1 MASVDILSAEGQKSG
16 SVDLPAQLF
25 EAEVSEQAIHRAVVV
40 YQANQRQ
47 GNASAKGRS
56 EVAYSK
62 RKHHRQKGTG
72 GARRGT
78 VGSPLLRGG
87 GAAFS
92 LPKPRSYYSRLPRSL
107 RKRAIT
113 SALSHKAQEGKV
125 IVIDNP
131 QMSEPN
137 TKSFAALLAACGAG
151 SGKVLFVQ
159 ATADAAVVK
168 SGRNIA
174 GVTMSTAGTVG
185 TYEIIANELLV
196 LTSASV
202 EALGQVHG
210 G

>member
-1 MASVDILSAEGQKSG
+1 MASVDILSAAGQKSG

-40 YQANQRQ
+40 YEANQRQ
-47 GNASAKGRS
+47 GNASVKGRS

-72 GARRGT
+72 SARRGT
-78 VGSPLLRGG
+78 VGSPILRGG
-87 GAAFS
+87 GSAFS
-92 LPKPRSYYSRLPRSL
+92 LPKPRSYSSRLTRSM
-107 RKRAIT
+107 RKRAIS
-113 SALSHKAQEGKV
+113 SALSLKASEGKV
-125 IVIDNP
+125 IVVDDV
-131 QMSEPN
+131 QLSEPS
-137 TKSFAALLAACGAG
+137 TKTFASLLNACGA

-159 ATADAAVVK
+159 ADANPAVVK

-185 TYEIIANELLV
+185 TYEIIAHDILV

-202 EALGQVHG
+202 EALSKVHG

>member
-1 MASVDILSAEGQKSG
+1 MASVDILSAAGQKSG

-40 YQANQRQ
+40 YEANQRQ
-47 GNASAKGRS
+47 GNASVKGRS

-72 GARRGT
+72 SARRGT
-78 VGSPLLRGG
+78 VGSPILRGG
-87 GAAFS
+87 GSAFS
-92 LPKPRSYYSRLPRSL
+92 LPKPRSYSSRLTRSM
-107 RKRAIT
+107 RKRAIS
-113 SALSHKAQEGKV
+113 SALSLKASEGKV
-125 IVIDNP
+125 LVVDDV
-131 QMSEPN
+131 QLSEPS
-137 TKSFAALLAACGAG
+137 TKTFASLLNACGA
-151 SGKVLFVQ
+151 SGKVLFIQ
-159 ATADAAVVK
+159 ADANPAVVK

-185 TYEIIANELLV
+185 TYEIIAHDFLV

-202 EALGQVHG
+202 EALSKVHG

>member
-1 MASVDILSAEGQKSG
+1 MASVDILSAAGQKSG

-40 YQANQRQ
+40 YEANQRQ
-47 GNASAKGRS
+47 GNASVKGRS

-78 VGSPLLRGG
+78 VGSPILRGG
-87 GAAFS
+87 GSAFS
-92 LPKPRSYYSRLPRSL
+92 LPKPRSYSSRLTRSM
-107 RKRAIT
+107 RKRAIS
-113 SALSHKAQEGKV
+113 SALSLKASEDKV
-125 IVIDNP
+125 LVVDDV
-131 QMSEPN
+131 QLSEPS
-137 TKSFAALLAACGAG
+137 TKTFASLLNACGA

-159 ATADAAVVK
+159 ADANPAVVK

-185 TYEIIANELLV
+185 TYEIIAHDILV

-202 EALGQVHG
+202 EALSKVHG

>member
-1 MASVDILSAEGQKSG
+1 MASVDILSAAGQKSG

-40 YQANQRQ
+40 YEANQRQ
-47 GNASAKGRS
+47 GNASVKGRS

-72 GARRGT
+72 AARRGT
-78 VGSPLLRGG
+78 VGSPILRGG
-87 GAAFS
+87 GSAFS
-92 LPKPRSYYSRLPRSL
+92 LPKPRSYSSRLTRSI
-107 RKRAIT
+107 RKRAIS
-113 SALSHKAQEGKV
+113 SALSLKASEGKV
-125 IVIDNP
+125 LVVDDV
-131 QMSEPN
+131 QLSEPS
-137 TKSFAALLAACGAG
+137 TKTFASLLNACGA

-159 ATADAAVVK
+159 ADANPAVVK

-185 TYEIIANELLV
+185 TYEIIAHDILV

-202 EALGQVHG
+202 EALSKVHG

>member
-1 MASVDILSAEGQKSG
+1 MASVDILSAAGQKSG

-40 YQANQRQ
+40 YEANQRQ
-47 GNASAKGRS
+47 GNASVKGRS

-72 GARRGT
+72 SARRGT
-78 VGSPLLRGG
+78 VGSPILRGG
-87 GAAFS
+87 GSAFS
-92 LPKPRSYYSRLPRSL
+92 LPKPRSYSSRLTRSV
-107 RKRAIT
+107 RKRAIS
-113 SALSHKAQEGKV
+113 SALSLKASEGKV
-125 IVIDNP
+125 LVVDDV
-131 QMSEPN
+131 QLSEPS
-137 TKSFAALLAACGAG
+137 TKTFASLLNACGA
-151 SGKVLFVQ
+151 SGKVFFVQ
-159 ATADAAVVK
+159 ADANPAVVK

-185 TYEIIANELLV
+185 TYEIIAHDILV

-202 EALGQVHG
+202 EALSKVHG

>member
-1 MASVDILSAEGQKSG
+1 MASVDILSAAGQKSG

-40 YQANQRQ
+40 YEANQRQ
-47 GNASAKGRS
+47 GNASVKGRS

-72 GARRGT
+72 SARRGT
-78 VGSPLLRGG
+78 VGSPILRGG
-87 GAAFS
+87 GSAFS
-92 LPKPRSYYSRLPRSL
+92 LPKPRSYSSRLTRSV
-107 RKRAIT
+107 RKRAIS
-113 SALSHKAQEGKV
+113 SALSLKASEGKV
-125 IVIDNP
+125 LVVDDV
-131 QMSEPN
+131 QLSEPS
-137 TKSFAALLAACGAG
+137 TKTFASLLNACGA

-159 ATADAAVVK
+159 ADANPAVVK

-185 TYEIIANELLV
+185 TYEIIAHDILV

-202 EALGQVHG
+202 EALSKVHG

>member
-1 MASVDILSAEGQKSG
+1 MASVDILSAAGQKSG

-40 YQANQRQ
+40 YEANQRQ
-47 GNASAKGRS
+47 GNASVKGRS

-72 GARRGT
+72 AARRGT
-78 VGSPLLRGG
+78 VGSPILRGG
-87 GAAFS
+87 GSAFS
-92 LPKPRSYYSRLPRSL
+92 LPKPRSYSSRLTRSM
-107 RKRAIT
+107 RKRAIS
-113 SALSHKAQEGKV
+113 SALSLKASEGKV
-125 IVIDNP
+125 LVVDDV
-131 QMSEPN
+131 QLSEPS
-137 TKSFAALLAACGAG
+137 TKTFASLLNACGA
-151 SGKVLFVQ
+151 SGKVLFIQ
-159 ATADAAVVK
+159 ADANPAVVK

-185 TYEIIANELLV
+185 TYEIIAHDILV

-202 EALGQVHG
+202 EALSKVHG

>member
-1 MASVDILSAEGQKSG
+1 MASVDILSAAGQKSG

-40 YQANQRQ
+40 YEANQRQ
-47 GNASAKGRS
+47 GNASVKGRS

-78 VGSPLLRGG
+78 VGSPILRGG
-87 GAAFS
+87 GSAFS
-92 LPKPRSYYSRLPRSL
+92 LPKPRSYSSRLTRSV
-107 RKRAIT
+107 RKRAIS
-113 SALSHKAQEGKV
+113 SALSLKASEGKV
-125 IVIDNP
+125 LVVDDV
-131 QMSEPN
+131 QLSEPS
-137 TKSFAALLAACGAG
+137 TKTFASLLNACGA

-159 ATADAAVVK
+159 ADANPAVVK

-185 TYEIIANELLV
+185 TYEIIAHDILV

-202 EALGQVHG
+202 EALSKVHG

>member
-1 MASVDILSAEGQKSG
+1 MASVDILSAAGQKSG

-40 YQANQRQ
+40 YEANQRQ
-47 GNASAKGRS
+47 GNASVKGRS

-72 GARRGT
+72 SARRGT
-78 VGSPLLRGG
+78 VGSPILRGG
-87 GAAFS
+87 GSAFS
-92 LPKPRSYYSRLPRSL
+92 LPKPRSYSSRLTRSI
-107 RKRAIT
+107 RKRAIS
-113 SALSHKAQEGKV
+113 SALSLKASEGKV
-125 IVIDNP
+125 LVVDDV
-131 QMSEPN
+131 QLSEPS
-137 TKSFAALLAACGAG
+137 TKTFASLLNACGA
-151 SGKVLFVQ
+151 SGKVLFIQ
-159 ATADAAVVK
+159 ADANPAVVK

-185 TYEIIANELLV
+185 TYEIIAHDILV

-202 EALGQVHG
+202 EALSKVHG

>member
-1 MASVDILSAEGQKSG
+1 MASVDILSAAGQKSG

-40 YQANQRQ
+40 YEANQRQ
-47 GNASAKGRS
+47 GNASVKGRS

-78 VGSPLLRGG
+78 VGSPILRGG
-87 GAAFS
+87 GSAFS
-92 LPKPRSYYSRLPRSL
+92 LPKPRSYSSRLTRSM
-107 RKRAIT
+107 RKRAIS
-113 SALSHKAQEGKV
+113 SALSLKASEGKV
-125 IVIDNP
+125 LVVDDV
-131 QMSEPN
+131 QLSEPS
-137 TKSFAALLAACGAG
+137 TKTFASLLNACGA

-159 ATADAAVVK
+159 ADANPAIVK

-174 GVTMSTAGTVG
+174 GVTMSTAGSVG
-185 TYEIIANELLV
+185 TYEIIAHDILV
-196 LTSASV
+196 LTSAGV
-202 EALGQVHG
+202 EALSKVHG

>member
-1 MASVDILSAEGQKSG
+1 MASVDILSAAGQKSG

-40 YQANQRQ
+40 YEANQRQ
-47 GNASAKGRS
+47 GNASVKGRS

-78 VGSPLLRGG
+78 VGSPILRGG
-87 GAAFS
+87 GSAFS
-92 LPKPRSYYSRLPRSL
+92 LPKPRSYSSRLTRSM
-107 RKRAIT
+107 RKRAIS
-113 SALSHKAQEGKV
+113 SALSLKAIEGKV
-125 IVIDNP
+125 LVVDDV
-131 QMSEPN
+131 QLSEPS
-137 TKSFAALLAACGAG
+137 TKTFASLLNACGA
-151 SGKVLFVQ
+151 SGKVLFIQ
-159 ATADAAVVK
+159 ADANPAVVK

-185 TYEIIANELLV
+185 TYEIIAHDILV

-202 EALGQVHG
+202 EALSKVHG

>member
-1 MASVDILSAEGQKSG
+1 MASVDILSAAGQKSG

-40 YQANQRQ
+40 YEANQRQ
-47 GNASAKGRS
+47 GNASVKGRS

-72 GARRGT
+72 SARRGT
-78 VGSPLLRGG
+78 VGSPILRGG
-87 GAAFS
+87 GSAFS
-92 LPKPRSYYSRLPRSL
+92 LPKPRSYSSRLTRSM
-107 RKRAIT
+107 RKRAIS
-113 SALSHKAQEGKV
+113 SALSLKASEGKV
-125 IVIDNP
+125 LVVDDV
-131 QMSEPN
+131 QLSEPS
-137 TKSFAALLAACGAG
+137 TKTFASLLNACGA

-159 ATADAAVVK
+159 ADANPAVVK

-185 TYEIIANELLV
+185 TYEIIAHDILV

-202 EALGQVHG
+202 EALSKVHG

>member
-1 MASVDILSAEGQKSG
+1 MASVDILSAAGQKSG

-40 YQANQRQ
+40 YEANQRQ
-47 GNASAKGRS
+47 GNASVKGRS

-78 VGSPLLRGG
+78 VGSPILRGG
-87 GAAFS
+87 GSAFS
-92 LPKPRSYYSRLPRSL
+92 LPKPRSYSSRLTRSM
-107 RKRAIT
+107 RKRAIS
-113 SALSHKAQEGKV
+113 SALSLKASEGKV
-125 IVIDNP
+125 IVVDDV
-131 QMSEPN
+131 QLSEPS
-137 TKSFAALLAACGAG
+137 TKTFASLLNACGA

-159 ATADAAVVK
+159 ADANPAVVK

-185 TYEIIANELLV
+185 TYEIIAHDILV

-202 EALGQVHG
+202 EALSKVHG

>member
-1 MASVDILSAEGQKSG
+1 MASVDILSAAGQKSG

-40 YQANQRQ
+40 YEANQRQ
-47 GNASAKGRS
+47 GNASVKGRS

-78 VGSPLLRGG
+78 VGSPILRGG
-87 GAAFS
+87 GSAFS
-92 LPKPRSYYSRLPRSL
+92 LPKPRSYSSRLTRSM
-107 RKRAIT
+107 RKRAIS
-113 SALSHKAQEGKV
+113 SALSLKASEGKV
-125 IVIDNP
+125 LVVDDV
-131 QMSEPN
+131 QLSEPS
-137 TKSFAALLAACGAG
+137 TKTFASLLNACGA

-159 ATADAAVVK
+159 ADANPAVVK

-174 GVTMSTAGTVG
+174 GVTMSTAGSVG
-185 TYEIIANELLV
+185 TYEIIAHDILV

-202 EALGQVHG
+202 EALSKVHG

>member
-25 EAEVSEQAIHRAVVV
+25 EAEVSEQAIHSAVVV

-92 LPKPRSYYSRLPRSL
+92 
-107 RKRAIT
+107 
-113 SALSHKAQEGKV
+113 
-125 IVIDNP
+125 
-131 QMSEPN
+131 
-137 TKSFAALLAACGAG
+137 
-151 SGKVLFVQ
+151 
-159 ATADAAVVK
+159 
-168 SGRNIA
+168 
-174 GVTMSTAGTVG
+174 
-185 TYEIIANELLV
+185 
-196 LTSASV
+196 
-202 EALGQVHG
+202 
-210 G
+210 

>member
-1 MASVDILSAEGQKSG
+1 MASVDILSAAGQKSG

-40 YQANQRQ
+40 YEANQHQ
-47 GNASAKGRS
+47 GNASVKGRS

-72 GARRGT
+72 SARRGT
-78 VGSPLLRGG
+78 VGSPILRGG
-87 GAAFS
+87 GSAFS
-92 LPKPRSYYSRLPRSL
+92 LPKPRSYSSRLTRSI
-107 RKRAIT
+107 RKRAIS
-113 SALSHKAQEGKV
+113 SALSLKASEGKV
-125 IVIDNP
+125 LVVDDV
-131 QMSEPN
+131 QLSEPS
-137 TKSFAALLAACGAG
+137 TKTFASLLNACGA

-159 ATADAAVVK
+159 ADANPAVVK

-185 TYEIIANELLV
+185 TYEIIAHDILV

-202 EALGQVHG
+202 EALSKVHG

>member
-1 MASVDILSAEGQKSG
+1 MASVDILSAAGQKSG

-40 YQANQRQ
+40 YEGNQRQ
-47 GNASAKGRS
+47 GNASVKGRS

-78 VGSPLLRGG
+78 VGSPILRGG
-87 GAAFS
+87 GSAFS
-92 LPKPRSYYSRLPRSL
+92 LPKPRSYSSRLTRSM
-107 RKRAIT
+107 RKRAIS
-113 SALSHKAQEGKV
+113 SALSLKASEGKV
-125 IVIDNP
+125 LVVDDV
-131 QMSEPN
+131 QLSEPS
-137 TKSFAALLAACGAG
+137 TKTFASLLNACGA

-159 ATADAAVVK
+159 ADANPAVVK

-185 TYEIIANELLV
+185 TYEIIAHDILV

-202 EALGQVHG
+202 EALSKVHG

>member
-1 MASVDILSAEGQKSG
+1 MASVDILSAAGQKSG

-40 YQANQRQ
+40 YEANQRQ
-47 GNASAKGRS
+47 GNASVKGRS

-78 VGSPLLRGG
+78 VGSPILRGG
-87 GAAFS
+87 GSAFS
-92 LPKPRSYYSRLPRSL
+92 LPKSRSYSSHLTRSM
-107 RKRAIT
+107 RKRAIS
-113 SALSHKAQEGKV
+113 SALSLKAIEGKV
-125 IVIDNP
+125 LVVDDV
-131 QMSEPN
+131 QLSEPS
-137 TKSFAALLAACGAG
+137 TKTFASLLNACGA

-159 ATADAAVVK
+159 ADANPAVVK

-185 TYEIIANELLV
+185 TYEIISHDILV

-202 EALGQVHG
+202 EALSKVHG

>member
-1 MASVDILSAEGQKSG
+1 MASVDILSAAGQKSG

-40 YQANQRQ
+40 YEANQRQ
-47 GNASAKGRS
+47 GNASVKGRS

-72 GARRGT
+72 SARRGT
-78 VGSPLLRGG
+78 VGSPILRGG
-87 GAAFS
+87 GSAFS
-92 LPKPRSYYSRLPRSL
+92 LPKPRSYSSRLTRSM
-107 RKRAIT
+107 RKRAIS
-113 SALSHKAQEGKV
+113 SALSLKASEGKV
-125 IVIDNP
+125 LVVDDV
-131 QMSEPN
+131 QLSEPS
-137 TKSFAALLAACGAG
+137 TKTFASLLNACGA
-151 SGKVLFVQ
+151 SGKVLFIQ
-159 ATADAAVVK
+159 ADANPAVVK

-185 TYEIIANELLV
+185 TYEIIAHDILV

-202 EALGQVHG
+202 EALSKVHG

>member
-1 MASVDILSAEGQKSG
+1 MASVDILSAAGQKSG

-40 YQANQRQ
+40 YEANQRQ
-47 GNASAKGRS
+47 GNASVKGRS

-72 GARRGT
+72 SARRGT
-78 VGSPLLRGG
+78 VGSPILRGG
-87 GAAFS
+87 GSAFS
-92 LPKPRSYYSRLPRSL
+92 LPKPRSYSSRLTRSI
-107 RKRAIT
+107 RKRAIS
-113 SALSHKAQEGKV
+113 SALSLKASEGKV
-125 IVIDNP
+125 LVVDDV
-131 QMSEPN
+131 QLSEPS
-137 TKSFAALLAACGAG
+137 TKTFASLLNACGA

-159 ATADAAVVK
+159 ADANPAVVK

-185 TYEIIANELLV
+185 TYEIIAHDILV

-202 EALGQVHG
+202 EALSKVHG

>member
-1 MASVDILSAEGQKSG
+1 MASVDILSAAGQKSG

-40 YQANQRQ
+40 YEANQRQ
-47 GNASAKGRS
+47 GNASVKGRS

-78 VGSPLLRGG
+78 VGSPILRGG
-87 GAAFS
+87 GSAFS
-92 LPKPRSYYSRLPRSL
+92 LPKPRSYSSRLTRSM
-107 RKRAIT
+107 RKRAIS
-113 SALSHKAQEGKV
+113 SALSLKAREGKV
-125 IVIDNP
+125 LVVDDV
-131 QMSEPN
+131 QLSEPS
-137 TKSFAALLAACGAG
+137 TKTFASLLNACGA

-159 ATADAAVVK
+159 ADANPAVVK

-185 TYEIIANELLV
+185 TYEIIAHDILV

-202 EALGQVHG
+202 EALSKVHG

>member
-1 MASVDILSAEGQKSG
+1 MASVDILSAAGQKSG

-40 YQANQRQ
+40 YEANQRQ
-47 GNASAKGRS
+47 GNASVKGRS

-72 GARRGT
+72 AARRGT
-78 VGSPLLRGG
+78 VGSPILRGG
-87 GAAFS
+87 GSAFS
-92 LPKPRSYYSRLPRSL
+92 LPKPRSYSSRLTRSM
-107 RKRAIT
+107 RKRAIS
-113 SALSHKAQEGKV
+113 SALSLKASEGKV
-125 IVIDNP
+125 LVVDDV
-131 QMSEPN
+131 QLSEPS
-137 TKSFAALLAACGAG
+137 TKTFASLLNACGA

-159 ATADAAVVK
+159 ADANPAVVK

-185 TYEIIANELLV
+185 TYEIIAHDILV

-202 EALGQVHG
+202 EALSKVHG

>member
-1 MASVDILSAEGQKSG
+1 MASVDILSAAGQKSG

-40 YQANQRQ
+40 YEANQRQ
-47 GNASAKGRS
+47 GNASVKGRS

-78 VGSPLLRGG
+78 VGSPILRGG
-87 GAAFS
+87 GSAFS
-92 LPKPRSYYSRLPRSL
+92 LPKPRSYSSRLTRSM
-107 RKRAIT
+107 RKRAIS
-113 SALSHKAQEGKV
+113 SALSLKAREGKV
-125 IVIDNP
+125 LVVDDV
-131 QMSEPN
+131 QLSEPS
-137 TKSFAALLAACGAG
+137 TKTFASLLNACGA
-151 SGKVLFVQ
+151 SGKVLFIQ
-159 ATADAAVVK
+159 ADANPAVVK

-185 TYEIIANELLV
+185 TYEIIAHDILV

-202 EALGQVHG
+202 EALSKVHG

>member
-1 MASVDILSAEGQKSG
+1 MASVDILSAAGQKSG

-40 YQANQRQ
+40 YEANQRQ
-47 GNASAKGRS
+47 GNASVKGRS

-72 GARRGT
+72 SARRGT
-78 VGSPLLRGG
+78 VGSPILRGG
-87 GAAFS
+87 GSAFS
-92 LPKPRSYYSRLPRSL
+92 LPKPRSYSSRLTRSV
-107 RKRAIT
+107 RKRAIS
-113 SALSHKAQEGKV
+113 SALSLKASEGKV
-125 IVIDNP
+125 LVVDDV
-131 QMSEPN
+131 QLSEPS
-137 TKSFAALLAACGAG
+137 TKTFASLLNACGA

-159 ATADAAVVK
+159 ADANPAVVK

-185 TYEIIANELLV
+185 TYEIIAHDILV
-196 LTSASV
+196 LTSAGV
-202 EALGQVHG
+202 EALSKVHG

>member
-1 MASVDILSAEGQKSG
+1 MASVDILSAAGQKSG

-40 YQANQRQ
+40 YEANQRQ
-47 GNASAKGRS
+47 GNASVKGRS

-72 GARRGT
+72 GARPGT
-78 VGSPLLRGG
+78 VGSPILRGG
-87 GAAFS
+87 GSAFS
-92 LPKPRSYYSRLPRSL
+92 LPKPRSYSSRLTRSI
-107 RKRAIT
+107 RKRAIS
-113 SALSHKAQEGKV
+113 SALSLKASEGKV
-125 IVIDNP
+125 LVVDDV
-131 QMSEPN
+131 QLSEPS
-137 TKSFAALLAACGAG
+137 TKTFASLLNACGA

-159 ATADAAVVK
+159 ADANPAVVK

-185 TYEIIANELLV
+185 TYEIIAHDILV

-202 EALGQVHG
+202 EALSKVHG

>member
-1 MASVDILSAEGQKSG
+1 MASVDILSAAGQKSG

-40 YQANQRQ
+40 YEANQRQ
-47 GNASAKGRS
+47 GNASVKGRS

-72 GARRGT
+72 AARRGT
-78 VGSPLLRGG
+78 VGSPILRGG
-87 GAAFS
+87 GSAFS
-92 LPKPRSYYSRLPRSL
+92 LPKPRSYSSRLTRSV
-107 RKRAIT
+107 RKRAIS
-113 SALSHKAQEGKV
+113 SALSLKASEGKV
-125 IVIDNP
+125 LVVDDV
-131 QMSEPN
+131 QLSEPS
-137 TKSFAALLAACGAG
+137 TKTFASLLNACGA

-159 ATADAAVVK
+159 ADANPAVVK

-185 TYEIIANELLV
+185 TYEIIAHDILV

-202 EALGQVHG
+202 EALSKVHG

>member
-1 MASVDILSAEGQKSG
+1 MASVDILSAAGQKSG

-40 YQANQRQ
+40 YEANQRQ
-47 GNASAKGRS
+47 GNASVKGRS

-78 VGSPLLRGG
+78 VGSPILRGG
-87 GAAFS
+87 GSAFS
-92 LPKPRSYYSRLPRSL
+92 LPKPRSYSSRLTRSM
-107 RKRAIT
+107 RKRAIS
-113 SALSHKAQEGKV
+113 SALSLKASEGKV
-125 IVIDNP
+125 LVVDDV
-131 QMSEPN
+131 QLSEPS
-137 TKSFAALLAACGAG
+137 TKTFASLLNACGA
-151 SGKVLFVQ
+151 SGKVLFIQ
-159 ATADAAVVK
+159 ADANPAVVK

-185 TYEIIANELLV
+185 TYEIIAHDILV

-202 EALGQVHG
+202 EALSKVHG

>member
-1 MASVDILSAEGQKSG
+1 MASVDILSAAGQKSG

-40 YQANQRQ
+40 YEANQRQ
-47 GNASAKGRS
+47 GNASVKGRS

-78 VGSPLLRGG
+78 VGSPILRGG
-87 GAAFS
+87 GSAFS
-92 LPKPRSYYSRLPRSL
+92 LPKPRSYSSRLTRSM
-107 RKRAIT
+107 RKRAIS
-113 SALSHKAQEGKV
+113 SALSLKASEGKV
-125 IVIDNP
+125 LVVDDV
-131 QMSEPN
+131 QLSEPS
-137 TKSFAALLAACGAG
+137 TKTFASLLNACGA

-159 ATADAAVVK
+159 ADANPAVVK

-185 TYEIIANELLV
+185 TYEIIAHDILV

-202 EALGQVHG
+202 EALSKVHG

>member
-1 MASVDILSAEGQKSG
+1 MASVDILSAAGQKSG

-40 YQANQRQ
+40 YEANQRQ
-47 GNASAKGRS
+47 GNASVKGRS

-78 VGSPLLRGG
+78 VGSPILRGG
-87 GAAFS
+87 GSAFS
-92 LPKPRSYYSRLPRSL
+92 LPKPRSYSSRLTRSI
-107 RKRAIT
+107 RKRAIS
-113 SALSHKAQEGKV
+113 SALSLKASEGKV
-125 IVIDNP
+125 LVVDDV
-131 QMSEPN
+131 QLSEPS
-137 TKSFAALLAACGAG
+137 TKTFASLLNACGA

-159 ATADAAVVK
+159 ADANPAVVK

-185 TYEIIANELLV
+185 TYEIIAHDILV

-202 EALGQVHG
+202 EALSKVHG

>member
-1 MASVDILSAEGQKSG
+1 MASVDILSAAGQKSG

-40 YQANQRQ
+40 YEANQRQ
-47 GNASAKGRS
+47 GNASVKGRS

-78 VGSPLLRGG
+78 VGSPILRGG
-87 GAAFS
+87 GSAFS
-92 LPKPRSYYSRLPRSL
+92 LPKPRSYSSRLTRSI
-107 RKRAIT
+107 RKRAIS
-113 SALSHKAQEGKV
+113 SALSLKASEGKV
-125 IVIDNP
+125 IVVDDV
-131 QMSEPN
+131 QLSEPS
-137 TKSFAALLAACGAG
+137 TKTFASLLNACGA

-159 ATADAAVVK
+159 ADANPAVVK

-185 TYEIIANELLV
+185 TYEIIAHDILV

-202 EALGQVHG
+202 EALSKVHG